1 MSKPDTPRRLR
12 GQDHQDAE
20 ELEMMT
26 TKADVKVAA
35 LEYAKSLRD
44 MYTKVADA
52 AIMAQARNLAFAQS
66 VFERGVEELK
76 TQADTAR
83 DVTQAVTQQAQKQ
96 RNAFETLTQ
105 QSVDTYR
112 DYLQGVLSFYEQR
125 CDAVRQTTR

>member
-1 MSKPDTPRRLR
+1 MN
-12 GQDHQDAE
+12 
-20 ELEMMT
+20 
-26 TKADVKVAA
+26 VAA

-76 TQADTAR
+76 TQNDTAR
-83 DVTQAVTQQAQKQ
+83 EVAQAVTQQAQKQ
-96 RNAFETLTQ
+96 RSAFETLTQ

-112 DYLQGVLSFYEQR
+112 DYLQGVLSFYEKGLET
-125 CDAVRQTTR
+125 VRQTTR